1 MTNFK
6 IIQWKIVALCHLH
19 LVADAPCSFPLG
31 PQEEE
36 EEEEEGPSFN
46 NPAFSTAG
54 HLWLCICIGEFLFGI
69 PNTFGDCVGYLGV
82 CNVHSWYCGLCLVF
96 WMVYFVAST
105 LPLFPQ
111 LPPPLRSL
119 PTSGVLFGRLVSYRA
134 EPSKAHKR
142 AVAFLPLS
150 LVH

>member
-82 CNVHSWYCGLCLVF
+82 CNVYSWYCGLCFGILDGVF
-96 WMVYFVAST
+96 RSFYPPALST
-105 LPLFPQ
+105 AATSAPQ
-111 LPPPLRSL
+111 PSHLRRSVW
-119 PTSGVLFGRLVSYRA
+119 SSRLVLCRA
-134 EPSKAHKR
+134 EQSP
-142 AVAFLPLS
+142 
-150 LVH
+150 

>member
-36 EEEEEGPSFN
+36 EEEEEEAPSFN

-82 CNVHSWYCGLCLVF
+82 CNVYSWYCGLCLVF
-96 WMVYFVAST
+96 YMVYLGASI

-111 LPPPLRSL
+111 LPPPLR
-119 PTSGVLFGRLVSYRA
+119 GLFTPPAFCLVVSSRTVPSRA
-134 EPSKAHKR
+134 KPIKEQLLFFP
-142 AVAFLPLS
+142 
-150 LVH
+150 